1 MQVWQERLGVNAL
14 VCCGGTCT
22 AERFATGSGVT
33 LDAGGKLQGV
43 SVSSGAG
50 KTLDELTTEIPNKQ
64 VGVTTVESV
73 RRAGGDVIPSPTASN
88 PNHCTLCGITPQK
101 AEELMTPTVRNPNV
115 R

>member
-1 MQVWQERLGVNAL
+1 MHWFVVEVHVPLRDLQPVQGLHWTL
-14 VCCGGTCT
+14 
-22 AERFATGSGVT
+22 AESFS
-33 LDAGGKLQGV
+33 V

-50 KTLDELTTEIPNKQ
+50 KTLDELTTGIPNKQ